1 MKVVIAGGGT
11 GGHLFPALAVADEF
25 KHRDSSTE
33 VVFIGTEHGI
43 EARIIPREGYPI
55 RFLFAHGFVGVSV
68 FKKIK
73 AIFGVFFSMI
83 SSYKMF
89 KEIKPDVVLGAGGYA
104 SLGPVVTAFM
114 MSIPTMILEQNTIPG
129 LANKML
135 GKFAGAVAVTY
146 QESISIF
153 PRGKTFLTGNPI
165 REKILKGSKDAAYN
179 IFALEK
185 NRFTVFVFGGSL
197 GARSINNA
205 VIGAFSSMLDL
216 KDKIQ
221 FLHQTGEQDCEFVKE
236 TYRRWGFRGT
246 VVPFIFQMAEAYAV
260 ADIVISRA
268 GATTLA
274 EITAI
279 GKPAVLIPYPYAA
292 GSHQEI
298 NANKLSEIKAA
309 KMILDHQ
316 LKGEVLAQSIRE
328 LFTDEDLRTEMERN
342 SRSVGR
348 PDAAQ
353 KIVDIAKSLAR
364 KAKIGNRQKENAGV

>member
-25 KHRDSSTE
+25 RRRANSAE
-33 VVFIGTEHGI
+33 IMFIGTEHGI
-43 EARIIPREGYPI
+43 EARIIPREGYQI
-55 RFLFAHGFVGVSV
+55 RFLFAHGFVGVSM

-73 AIFGVFFSMI
+73 AVFGVFLSII

-89 KEIKPDVVLGAGGYA
+89 REIKPDVVIGAGGYA
-104 SLGPVVTAFM
+104 SLSPVITAYM
-114 MSIPTMILEQNTIPG
+114 MSIPTMIIEQNTIPG
-129 LANKML
+129 LANRML
-135 GKFAGAVAVTY
+135 GKIAGAVALTY

-165 REKILKGSKDAAYN
+165 REKILKGSKDAAYS

-185 NRFTVFVFGGSL
+185 NKFTVFVFGGSL

-205 VIGAFSSMLDL
+205 ILAAFSNMLDL

-221 FLHQTGEQDCEFVKE
+221 FLHQTGEHDCEFVKE

-246 VVPFIFQMAEAYAV
+246 VVPFIFQMAEAYSV
-260 ADIVISRA
+260 ADLIISRA

-298 NANKLSEIKAA
+298 NANKLAEIKAA
-309 KMILDHQ
+309 KIILDHQ
-316 LKGEVLAQSIRE
+316 LKGEVLAQAIRE
-328 LFTDEDLRTEMERN
+328 LFTNEDLRNEMERN

-348 PDAAQ
+348 PDAAH
-353 KIVDIAKSLAR
+353 KIVDIAESLIR
-364 KAKIGNRQKENAGV
+364 RDKNAK

>member
-1 MKVVIAGGGT
+1 MKVMIAGGGT

-25 KHRDSSTE
+25 RRRDSSAE
-33 VVFIGTEHGI
+33 IVFLGTEHGI
-43 EARIIPREGYPI
+43 EARIIPREGYTI
-55 RFLFAHGFVGVSV
+55 RFLFAHGFVGMSA
-68 FKKIK
+68 FKKMK
-73 AIFGVFFSMI
+73 AVFGVFLSMI

-89 KEIKPDVVLGAGGYA
+89 KEIKPDVVIGAGGYA
-104 SLGPVVTAFM
+104 SLSPVITAFL
-114 MSIPTMILEQNTIPG
+114 MSIPTMILEQNTVPG
-129 LANKML
+129 LANRML
-135 GKFAGAVAVTY
+135 GKIAGAVAVTY
-146 QESISIF
+146 QESISVF
-153 PRGKTFLTGNPI
+153 PRGRTFLTGNPI
-165 REKILKGSKDAAYN
+165 RGKILKGSKDAAYS

-185 NRFTVFVFGGSL
+185 NKFTVFVFGGSL

-205 VIGAFSSMLDL
+205 VLAAFSSMLDL

-221 FLHQTGEQDCEFVKE
+221 FLHQTGEKDCEFVRE

-246 VVPFIFQMAEAYAV
+246 VVPFIFQMAEAYSV
-260 ADIVISRA
+260 ADLIVSRA

-292 GSHQEI
+292 GAHQEI
-298 NANKLSEIKAA
+298 NANKLAEIKAA

-316 LKGEVLAQSIRE
+316 LKGEILAQTIRE
-328 LFTDEDLRTEMERN
+328 FFADEDLRKEMERN

-353 KIVDIAKSLAR
+353 KIVDIAESLAR
-364 KAKIGNRQKENAGV
+364 KLEIENRQKENAGV